1 MLQRKE
7 HSGII
12 QSVHVTKFTRTTLDR
27 IVTNSMLVYFMCV
40 LYHLPMT
47 EKNTEILR
55 SRLRKTDIIEKFL
68 TK

>member
-12 QSVHVTKFTRTTLDR
+12 QSVHVTKFTRTTLHR
-27 IVTNSMLVYFMCV
+27 IVTNSMLVY
-40 LYHLPMT
+40 HLPLT